1 MNLIERYVIKINK
14 ENKTKYE
21 GVTMYEL
28 NMVVDDYGFEH
39 TVDVILLEED
49 YNMIKEKGYYLC

>member
-28 NMVVDDYGFEH
+28 NMVVDDYGFKH

>member
-28 NMVVDDYGFEH
+28 NIVVDDYGFEH

>member
-28 NMVVDDYGFEH
+28 NMVVDDYGFKH
-39 TVDVILLEED
+39 TVDVILVEED